1 MLAASTSTSK
11 FRIELPISLF
21 TWNRIGVKKKGVS
34 ETIPLFYVSDLD
46 LSSISPDGF
55 LPRIS
60 QGRAFSRYSIWLEEQ
75 DCLTACVLVQ
85 STKTVYFYGLIGK
98 QYRSKNN

>member
-21 TWNRIGVKKKGVS
+21 TWNRIGVKKGGIGND
-34 ETIPLFYVSDLD
+34 TPFFVSDLD

-75 DCLTACVLVQ
+75 DCLTAFVLVQ
-85 STKTVYFYGLIGK
+85 SKKTVYFYGLIGK